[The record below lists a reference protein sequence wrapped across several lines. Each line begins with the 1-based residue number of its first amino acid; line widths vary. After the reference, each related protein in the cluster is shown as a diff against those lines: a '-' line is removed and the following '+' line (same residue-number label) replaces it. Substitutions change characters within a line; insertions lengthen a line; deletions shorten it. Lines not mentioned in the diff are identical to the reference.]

1 MKEAIQFIM
10 QEINPAVIVS
20 LACPFEK
27 VIVQDQEITVATAV
41 LIFACIAVFFVF

>member
-1 MKEAIQFIM
+1 M

-27 VIVQDQEITVATAV
+27 VVVQHQEITVATAV
-41 LIFACIAVFFVF
+41 FIFTRIAVFFVF